1 MWGIYGN
8 CGTDI
13 SNIWDKIKKQIGNKI
28 NNLIRNLT
36 RNTWPSL
43 QRSSRFGYK
52 QTRYESEKQLT
63 ILPCCA
69 QYGET
74 QYRNLSI
81 FINFFQKLVIENPN
95 KTLYFCNFFAKTVY
109 SQQCATKINDI
120 LP

>member
-63 ILPCCA
+63 ILPHCA
-69 QYGET
+69 QYGKANIEIC
-74 QYRNLSI
+74 QFSSI
-81 FINFFQKLVIENPN
+81 FFQKLVIENPN
-95 KTLYFCNFFAKTVY
+95 KTLYFCNLFAKTVY
-109 SQQCATKINDI
+109 SQQCATKTK
-120 LP
+120 